1 MRRVMRRLLAASAV
15 LVATAA
21 AAPAHAATLG
31 NWDRHEQ
38 RTVAKAG
45 LLPKL
50 DDGGFHGER
59 ALTPGQLSGALSR
72 IGTNTVAVPKRRITV
87 ALFHRLVVRQ
97 LGLEDLAQHVQ
108 GEAAGAGPPPPPP
121 LGPPGGGPPPP

>member
-15 LVATAA
+15 LVATTA

-50 DDGGFHGER
+50 DDGGFDGER
-59 ALTPGQLSGALSR
+59 ARTPGQLSGPLSR
-72 IGTNTVAVPKRRITV
+72 IGTYTVAVPKRSITV
-87 ALFHRLVVRQ
+87 ALFRRLVFRQ
-97 LGLEDLAQHVQ
+97 FGLGD
-108 GEAAGAGPPPPPP
+108 AA
-121 LGPPGGGPPPP
+121 